1 MTTDFCIYQ
10 YNFLI
15 RFNSKVFY
23 IVKVSVHEEAN
34 TEPWKHWKFHVL
46 LYLHIYFDCSIASNF
61 PVRFYIQNSLYRWRY
76 YCRDTMNDYFMFY
89 FFISCLV
96 SSGIALI
103 IVVTLYHSSLILR
116 SLSVGALQIL
126 NSIGRSNNS
135 LSSFY
140 QAF

>member
-1 MTTDFCIYQ
+1 MTSGPAFINITF
-10 YNFLI
+10 I
-15 RFNSKVFY
+15 RSNSKVFY

-103 IVVTLYHSSLILR
+103 IMRIIPFFFNLTIIVRRSSPNIKFHRTL
-116 SLSVGALQIL
+116 Q
-126 NSIGRSNNS
+126 
-135 LSSFY
+135 
-140 QAF
+140 